1 MRASSA
7 ATRQTIG
14 SVVGVDTAAHE
25 YAVQTHVPVDTNE
38 QKATGMLFPDT
49 KYEQIPCA
57 SGPVNSTSAA
67 EPFAAISHWSEA
79 NPGVGVEVATAGGG
93 GAPWPDDCSGGADG
107 ADPPQAANSPL
118 IARNTHDVAIT
129 RAERDAAEI
138 IVPLVIGHMRRH
150 TGCERRA
157 RSRAHRPGGCGAPGF
172 QSQA

>member
-14 SVVGVDTAAHE
+14 SLVGVDTAAHE
-25 YAVQTHVPVDTNE
+25 YAVQTHVSVDTSK
-38 QKATGMLFPDT
+38 QKAAGMLFPDT

-67 EPFAAISHWSEA
+67 VPFAAISHWSEA

-93 GAPWPDDCSGGADG
+93 GAPWPDDCSGGAD
-107 ADPPQAANSPL
+107 PPQAANSPL
-118 IARNTHDVAIT
+118 IARNTDDMAMA

-138 IVPLVIGHMRRH
+138 IAQLVLSRPLVFGPR
-150 TGCERRA
+150 
-157 RSRAHRPGGCGAPGF
+157 
-172 QSQA
+172 Q